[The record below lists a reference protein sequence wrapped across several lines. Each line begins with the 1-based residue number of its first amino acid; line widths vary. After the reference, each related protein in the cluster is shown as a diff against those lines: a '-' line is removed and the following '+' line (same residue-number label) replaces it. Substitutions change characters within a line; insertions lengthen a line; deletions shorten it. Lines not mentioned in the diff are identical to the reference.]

1 LVRLRGPEHIY
12 LRVRLRVRVAQI
24 EPPRGLWDAQ
34 RAAYEY
40 RLSDQD
46 HGEILSYHWPPDGVS
61 HVQSPHLH
69 LEPAA
74 EVGRAALLT
83 AHLSTG
89 PVSLWDGLRLAV
101 ESFSAETLRPDRS
114 QVLGV
119 MQPTI
124 G

>member
-1 LVRLRGPEHIY
+1 
-12 LRVRLRVRVAQI
+12 VRLRVRVAQI
-24 EPPRGLWDAQ
+24 KPPRGLWDAQ

-46 HGEILSYHWPPDGVS
+46 NREILSYHWHPDGLS

-69 LEPAA
+69 LGPAA
-74 EVGRAALLT
+74 EAGRAALLT
-83 AHLSTG
+83 TPLPTG
-89 PVSLWDGLRLAV
+89 PVSLRYVLRLAV
-101 ESFSAETLRPDRS
+101 ESFSDETLRPERS